1 MVLPLPKLLC
11 SLWFYC
17 LLLFQTC
24 EMLPSCAKAFTVGKN
39 AIQDN
44 TDTSTDVLP
53 VDTTA
58 VYIFRSG
65 LVCLIL

>member
-44 TDTSTDVLP
+44 TGMSEDLNDS
-53 VDTTA
+53 
-58 VYIFRSG
+58 
-65 LVCLIL
+65 